1 MLVGL
6 WPFYFAAMADAWCV
20 CVLSRYLFSFIQNGK
35 RRPRAVRPRHDSQS
49 FARRPGAP
57 RVMCK
62 VKCVIVF
69 SASQVLKTKNHLA
82 VSQSQSFYHTPL
94 ARSSRPTLTLY
105 FGLLSSVL
113 TLYSGLLSSVRSHST
128 LVVVLQDLVFSS
140 ILSLFTYLLVAC
152 APGTVTLLGGCHG
165 RGRHGGQH
173 GEDGGAFRNLDL
185 ALVVI
190 TEAAAVVFFGRRR
203 RGRRRGRRRQVEG
216 CRRHGRHGALLGG
229 CHGRGRHGGQHGEDG
244 DGEEHVAA
252 REVICTGAGEHGSQ
266 R

>member
-1 MLVGL
+1 MPSPIWPHTVARPARQHPTLSQHGRAHSTAQATEMLVGL
-6 WPFYFAAMADAWCV
+6 WLFYFAAMADAWCV

-128 LVVVLQDLVFSS
+128 LVFFQVRCG
-140 ILSLFTYLLVAC
+140 ILCIFFFLL
-152 APGTVTLLGGCHG
+152 
-165 RGRHGGQH
+165 
-173 GEDGGAFRNLDL
+173 E
-185 ALVVI
+185 
-190 TEAAAVVFFGRRR
+190 GRRTSGSGLLLDPFTFYLSSCGLCTWHCYFTR
-203 RGRRRGRRRQVEG
+203 WVPRPRPPRRTAWRGRR
-216 CRRHGRHGALLGG
+216 
-229 CHGRGRHGGQHGEDG
+229 
-244 DGEEHVAA
+244 
-252 REVICTGAGEHGSQ
+252 
-266 R
+266 